1 MVVLGKGSSLTAA
14 ASRVISP
21 AISGLI
27 SVVAELISSR
37 HRYAAVPDHR
47 ARRAEETGAT
57 DSNRRA
63 AAARPAVS
71 AASAAATGH
80 GTCISAYPASR
91 IVVAQGSPA
100 GSMNAPPRVKRR
112 RSRGAVIIP
121 APCSTAAAYGPLPE
135 LISAS

>member
-1 MVVLGKGSSLTAA
+1 MAVLGKVSSIAAA

-27 SVVAELISSR
+27 SVVAELTSSW

-47 ARRAEETGAT
+47 ARRAEETGAI

-63 AAARPAVS
+63 AAGRPAVS
-71 AASAAATGH
+71 AASPAATGH

-91 IVVAQGSPA
+91 LVAPQGGPA
-100 GSMNAPPRVKRR
+100 GSTSPPPR
-112 RSRGAVIIP
+112 A
-121 APCSTAAAYGPLPE
+121 
-135 LISAS
+135 